1 MREESE
7 SVYEGRRLAD
17 TVEGRPGAVWEG
29 KPGGVERR
37 LQDKR
42 EGRMD
47 EDVGS
52 VVSVVSVRDGGEGTV
67 LPGRAGVYYEAEF
80 DAITFDPSMQ
90 EVVDGEV
97 VEVVAFGAFV
107 GIGPV
112 DGLLHVS
119 QISNEYLAY
128 DGENQQLAS
137 TESNRTLSVGDSVRV
152 RVVTKSID
160 ERNPRDSKIGLTA
173 KQPGLGK
180 HGWLEDDRRA
190 NAATT
195 ETEGV

>member
-1 MREESE
+1 MYKK
-7 SVYEGRRLAD
+7 VRLKD
-17 TVEGRPGAVWEG
+17 TVEVPPKELADVSPQLVKRL
-29 KPGGVERR
+29 
-37 LQDKR
+37 LQDKL

-52 VVSVVSVRDGGEGTV
+52 VVSVVNVHDIGTGAV
-67 LPGRAGVYYEAEF
+67 LPNRPGVYYEAEF
-80 DAITFDPSMQ
+80 DAVTFDPQMQ
-90 EVVDGEV
+90 EVVDGTV
-97 VEVVAFGAFV
+97 VEVVEFGAFV

-119 QISNEYLAY
+119 QISDEYLAY

-137 TESNRTLSVGDSVRV
+137 SESNRTLGVDDAIRA
-152 RVVTKSID
+152 RIVTKSID

-180 HGWLEDDRRA
+180 HGWLAEDRQGRDA
-190 NAATT
+190 EA
-195 ETEGV
+195 GD

>member
-1 MREESE
+1 MYKR
-7 SVYEGRRLAD
+7 VRLKD
-17 TVEGRPGAVWEG
+17 TVEVPPEHLADVT
-29 KPGGVERR
+29 PERVKR
-37 LQDKR
+37 LLQDKL

-52 VVSVVSVRDGGEGTV
+52 VVSISEVHEIGDGTV
-67 LPGRAGVYYEAEF
+67 LPSRPGVYYEAEF
-80 DAITFDPSMQ
+80 DAVTFDPQMQ
-90 EVVDGEV
+90 EVVDGTV
-97 VEVVAFGAFV
+97 VEVVEFGAFV
-107 GIGPV
+107 GLGPV

-119 QISNEYLAY
+119 QISDEYLAY

-137 TESNRTLSVGDSVRV
+137 TESNATLGVDDAVRV

-180 HGWLEDDRRA
+180 HGWLREERDDDE
-190 NAATT
+190 AAVA
-195 ETEGV
+195 EES